1 MTETTSYYKKVASV
15 TVTDGGS
22 GYTSAPTVTIS
33 GNATA
38 TATVSGGKVTAITLT
53 SAGYNYLSPPTIT
66 FSGGSGSG
74 AAATANMVYIDDAY
88 NGFKESLSHL
98 IANQLPDFVRVEYP
112 VFVTFLEKYYEF
124 LDEENQVNNFLLNY
138 EKNFD
143 INRTLDTFLP
153 KFKNQYA
160 QNFPLT
166 AQIDD
171 RRLIKFIKQFY
182 EAKGSEKAIELLF
195 RILYNERTEIFY
207 PSEQV
212 LRASDGIWIED
223 ITLKLAVDTSI
234 TANPFDLSSK
244 TAKITYYENISSVT
258 YERTVETSI
267 SNVTKFAYVSPAVYE
282 LVTNLP
288 KTATIRVPGAGA
300 SANALVSGGQ
310 VKAIVGET
318 SKTFSSITTAGTLVA
333 TVATSGAA
341 GQFTCGN
348 STLSIGDRLTITGTP
363 GVATLAATVAVSGT
377 AGQFTCGAS
386 TLAVND
392 RVRIT
397 GTKGGTAT
405 ITGYT
410 TGTTYR
416 VSAVTGTSPSVTGF
430 TLTTESGT
438 AIVTTA
444 GTLTGLTYTTTGTIT
459 GYTTGTTYKVSAVT
473 GTSPN
478 VTGFTL
484 TTQSGVPLVTTA
496 GKLTGLTYATAT
508 GINLTSNTITVP
520 SHGYSTGDVVIY
532 DKNGGTIITGLT
544 NYAVYFVI
552 VVDVN
557 TIKLAT
563 SAGNATLGTAVDLT
577 IVGSGSQLLYAPV
590 IDTGN
595 GYFAT
600 PAVQFTSATG
610 TSATARAILAD
621 TGEISHVIVIN
632 GGSGYS
638 TAPAVTFSTEAVR
651 TKVEIV
657 SGTTTTLY
665 GYIVRQLSTVEVI
678 DCSGTPPCGFSVGD
692 IYSIDESGSV
702 GSYTVE
708 FNSATTGT
716 LAATVA
722 TSGTAGQFTCGA
734 STLAVNDRI
743 TITGTRAG
751 SGTIT
756 GYTTGTVYRVSAVTG
771 TSPNV
776 TGFTLT
782 TEASVAIVTTA
793 GTLTGLTYTTST
805 PSSSGYFLN
814 KYNETD
820 TTLNPYTLVGRDNK
834 ASIRI
839 DAIDVDGCPTA
850 VSIFDT
856 GFDFERGTFT
866 VDIESALGCT
876 ATLSFTTGAVN
887 VKTGRFRD
895 SRGMLSN
902 VNKLQDNFYYQNY
915 SYVVRSNVP
924 SNKWLDIVKNTAHP
938 AGTAIFGELTIE
950 QTVDF
955 NQFITTP
962 IQPLHIYEF
971 VLEELT
977 ASGGITR
984 NNEFYFEV
992 EFIKILADSA
1002 TVADANSS
1010 HVYKVLSDFVTT
1022 SETLDFDFDIGIY
1035 GNEDDTTE
1043 TLDVFDRVV
1052 QYVRE
1057 VNETTITAENAITN
1071 FGKVLEETI
1080 FLQDPYAE
1088 DFFDENYVSADT
1100 TEFDFA
1106 KVLADAA
1113 NTTESQAFVLS
1124 KPLTDTTTN
1133 ADTFARTV
1141 EYYRTFTESVISNEY
1156 ANAGIEKPQA
1166 DVATAAET
1174 STNHLYKS
1182 LTDSVTSTDT
1192 VGVIPYLVK
1201 TDNAGATELLIVA
1214 NDAETIDS
1222 IAAAEQSLITVLK
1235 GIFETVAV
1243 TEDGIINVQNY
1254 IEGDF
1259 GSDYV
1264 GQSMTFAGTN
1274 SSFPVPNSIL
1284 NLDADNSLSY
1294 AGTGTTWFDM
1304 TANDLDA
1311 SLTNMSYTDPYFT
1324 LNGTNS
1330 TASIADN
1337 ALLEPGTGDFTL
1349 EAWVYYSTIAGSQRT
1364 FISKTNNGGGAAD
1377 WSYGLR
1383 TNSAG
1388 ATYIEVGNGTTSVT
1402 SPSYTVSTGQ
1412 WYHIVGVWT
1421 NVASNSIALYING
1434 VSQGSNSHSFTSV
1447 KNSTNPLYLGSY
1459 NGGEYSQWFDGK
1471 ISAVRYYNKALTAE
1485 EVTQNFTA
1493 LRGRFDI

>member
-1 MTETTSYYKKVASV
+1 MTKTTSYFKKIASI

-22 GYTSAPTVTIS
+22 GYTSAPTVTVG

-38 TATVSGGKVTAITLT
+38 TATVSGGKVTAITVT
-53 SAGYNYLSPPTIT
+53 FSGNDYLSPPTIT
-66 FSGGSGSG
+66 FSGGNGSG
-74 AAATANMVYIDDAY
+74 AVATANMVYIDDEY
-88 NGFKESLSHL
+88 NGFKQSISHL
-98 IANQLPDFVRVEYP
+98 IANQLPDFVRTEYP
-112 VFVTFLEKYYEF
+112 VFITFLEKYYEF

-143 INRTLDTFLP
+143 INRTLDTFIP

-207 PSEQV
+207 PSEQI

-223 ITLKLAVDTSI
+223 ITLKLAVDSSI
-234 TANPFDLSSK
+234 TANPFDLNSK
-244 TAKITYYENISSVT
+244 TVKITYYENISSVT

-300 SANALVSGGQ
+300 SANALVSDGQ
-310 VKAIVGET
+310 VRAIVGET
-318 SKTFSSITTAGTLVA
+318 SKTF
-333 TVATSGAA
+333 
-341 GQFTCGN
+341 N
-348 STLSIGDRLTITGTP
+348 S
-363 GVATLAATVAVSGT
+363 A
-377 AGQFTCGAS
+377 
-386 TLAVND
+386 
-392 RVRIT
+392 
-397 GTKGGTAT
+397 
-405 ITGYT
+405 
-410 TGTTYR
+410 
-416 VSAVTGTSPSVTGF
+416 
-430 TLTTESGT
+430 T
-438 AIVTTA
+438 AI
-444 GTLTGLTYTTTGTIT
+444 
-459 GYTTGTTYKVSAVT
+459 
-473 GTSPN
+473 
-478 VTGFTL
+478 
-484 TTQSGVPLVTTA
+484 
-496 GKLTGLTYATAT
+496 
-508 GINLTSNTITVP
+508 NLANNTITIS

-532 DKNGGTIITGLT
+532 NKNGGTIVTGLT
-544 NYAVYFVI
+544 DYAVYFVI
-552 VVDVN
+552 VVNAN

-563 SAGNATLGTAVDLT
+563 SAGNAILGTAVDLT
-577 IVGSGSQLLYAPV
+577 IVGSGTHRLYVPLTDV
-590 IDTGN
+590 GS

-600 PAVQFTSATG
+600 PTVQFTTDLVG
-610 TSATARAILAD
+610 VTSAIARTILTD
-621 TGEISHVIVIN
+621 TGEISHVIVTN

-638 TAPAVTFSTEAVR
+638 TAPAVTFSTEAIR

-665 GYIVRQLSTVEVI
+665 GYIVRQLSTVDVI
-678 DCSGTPPCGFSVGD
+678 DCSGTPPCGFTVGD
-692 IYSIDESGSV
+692 IFSIDESGSL
-702 GSYTVE
+702 GSYTIDFE
-708 FNSATTGT
+708 ND
-716 LAATVA
+716 
-722 TSGTAGQFTCGA
+722 A
-734 STLAVNDRI
+734 S
-743 TITGTRAG
+743 
-751 SGTIT
+751 
-756 GYTTGTVYRVSAVTG
+756 
-771 TSPNV
+771 
-776 TGFTLT
+776 
-782 TEASVAIVTTA
+782 E
-793 GTLTGLTYTTST
+793 
-805 PSSSGYFLN
+805 YFLN

-820 TTLNPYTLVGRDNK
+820 VGVNPYTLVGRDNK

-839 DAIDVDGCPTA
+839 DAIDNDGCPTA

-856 GFDFERGTFT
+856 GFDFERETFT

-876 ATLSFTTGAVN
+876 ATLSFTTGAVS

-924 SNKWLDIVKNTAHP
+924 SNKWLDIVKNTTHP

-955 NQFITTP
+955 RQFITTP

-971 VLEELT
+971 VLEELS

-984 NNEFYFEV
+984 NDEFYFEV
-992 EFIKILADSA
+992 EFIKILTDSVTKADVTRSHVFKVLTDAA
-1002 TVADANSS
+1002 TVADI
-1010 HVYKVLSDFVTT
+1010 T
-1022 SETLDFDFDIGIY
+1022 SLDFTVGIY
-1035 GNEDDTTE
+1035 GTEDDTTE

-1057 VNETTITAENAITN
+1057 VNETTITAESAITD

-1124 KPLTDTTTN
+1124 KPLTDTAT
-1133 ADTFARTV
+1133 APDTFTRTV

-1156 ANAGIEKPQA
+1156 ANAGIEKPRT
-1166 DVATAAET
+1166 DEATVAET

-1182 LTDSVTSTDT
+1182 LTDSITSTDT
-1192 VGVIPYLVK
+1192 IGIIPYLVK

-1254 IEGDF
+1254 IDGDF
-1259 GSDYV
+1259 GSDYA

-1311 SLTNMSYTDPYFT
+1311 SLANMSYTDPYFT
-1324 LNGTNS
+1324 FNGTNS
-1330 TASIADN
+1330 TASIANN
-1337 ALLEPGTGDFTL
+1337 ALLDPGTGDFTL
-1349 EAWVYYSTIAGSQRT
+1349 EAWVYYSVLTGSQRT

-1377 WSYGLR
+1377 WSYGFR
-1383 TNSAG
+1383 TNG
-1388 ATYIEVGNGTTSVT
+1388 ATGGTYLEVGNGTATTVI
-1402 SPSYTVSTGQ
+1402 SPSYYVSTGQ

-1421 NVASNSIALYING
+1421 NVASNSIELYING

-1459 NGGEYSQWFDGK
+1459 NGGEYPQWFDGRM
-1471 ISAVRYYNKALTAE
+1471 SAVRYYNTALTAE

-1493 LRGRFDI
+1493 LRGRFNV

>member
-1 MTETTSYYKKVASV
+1 MEERITSYYKKVASV
-15 TVTDGGS
+15 TVTSGGS
-22 GYTSAPTVTIS
+22 GYTTAPTVTIS

-38 TATVSGGKVTAITLT
+38 TATVSGGKVTAITVT
-53 SAGYNYLSPPTIT
+53 FSGNDYLSPPAIT
-66 FSGGSGSG
+66 FSGGSGTG
-74 AAATANMVYIDDAY
+74 AAATATMVYIDDAY
-88 NGFKESLSHL
+88 NGFKQSLGYL
-98 IANQLPDFVRVEYP
+98 IANQLPDFVRNQYP
-112 VFVTFLEKYYEF
+112 VFITFLEKYYEF
-124 LDEENQVNNFLLNY
+124 LDQDLQANNVLLNA
-138 EKNFD
+138 ESFSD
-143 INRTLDTFLP
+143 INRTLDVFIP

-160 QNFPLT
+160 QNFPLS

-171 RRLIKFIKQFY
+171 KRLIKFIKQFY

-223 ITLKLAVDTSI
+223 VTLKLAVDSGI
-234 TANPFDLSSK
+234 TANPFDLNSK
-244 TAKITYYENISSVT
+244 TVKITYYENVSSVT
-258 YERTVETSI
+258 YERHVETNI

-282 LVTNLP
+282 LVTSLP

-318 SKTFSSITTAGTLVA
+318 SKTFSSTTT
-333 TVATSGAA
+333 
-341 GQFTCGN
+341 
-348 STLSIGDRLTITGTP
+348 TG
-363 GVATLAATVAVSGT
+363 TLAATVAVSGT

-386 TLAVND
+386 TLAVGD
-392 RVRIT
+392 RLTIT
-397 GTKGGTAT
+397 GT
-405 ITGYT
+405 
-410 TGTTYR
+410 R
-416 VSAVTGTSPSVTGF
+416 
-430 TLTTESGT
+430 
-438 AIVTTA
+438 A
-444 GTLTGLTYTTTGTIT
+444 GTGTIT
-459 GYTTGTTYKVSAVT
+459 GYTSGTTYRVSAVT

-496 GKLTGLTYATAT
+496 GTLTGLTYTTAT

-532 DKNGGTIITGLT
+532 DKNGGTIVTGLT

-577 IVGSGSQLLYAPV
+577 IVGSGTHRLYAPLTDV
-590 IDTGN
+590 GN

-600 PAVQFTSATG
+600 PAIQFTTDLVG
-610 TSATARAILAD
+610 VTSATARAILAD
-621 TGEISHVIVIN
+621 TGEISHVIITN

-638 TAPAVTFSTEAVR
+638 TAPAVTFSTEAIR

-665 GYIVRQLSTVEVI
+665 GYIVRQLSTVDVI

-692 IYSIDESGSV
+692 IFSIDESGSV

-708 FNSATTGT
+708 FNSGTTGT

-722 TSGTAGQFTCGA
+722 VSGTEGQFTCGA
-734 STLAVNDRI
+734 STLAVNSTV

-751 SGTIT
+751 TGTIT
-756 GYTTGTVYRVSAVTG
+756 GYTSGTVYKVSAVTG
-771 TSPNV
+771 VSPNV
-776 TGFTLT
+776 TGFTLVTSTGSIIT
-782 TEASVAIVTTA
+782 TSP
-793 GTLTGLTYTTST
+793 GTLTGLTYVTTS
-805 PSSSGYFLN
+805 SSTSGYFLN

-839 DAIDVDGCPTA
+839 DAIDTDGCPTA

-856 GFDFERGTFT
+856 GFDFERETFT
-866 VDIESALGCT
+866 VDIESPLGCT

-895 SRGMLSN
+895 SRGMLSD

-915 SYVVRSNVP
+915 SYVIRSNVP
-924 SNKWLDIVKNTAHP
+924 SNKWLDIVKNTTHP

-984 NNEFYFEV
+984 NNEFYFAV
-992 EFIKILADSA
+992 NFIKVLTDSA
-1002 TVADANSS
+1002 TVADVNSS
-1010 HVYKVLSDFVTT
+1010 HVFKVLADAATVADIT
-1022 SETLDFDFDIGIY
+1022 TLDFTVGIY
-1035 GNEDDTTE
+1035 GTEDDTTE

-1057 VNETTITAENAITN
+1057 VNETTITAENAITD
-1071 FGKVLEETI
+1071 FDKVLEEAI

-1106 KVLADAA
+1106 KVIADAA
-1113 NTTESQAFVLS
+1113 NAAESQAFVLS
-1124 KPLTDTTTN
+1124 KPLSDTATG
-1133 ADTFARTV
+1133 ADTFTRTV
-1141 EYYRTFTESVISNEY
+1141 EYYRTFTESVITHEY
-1156 ANAGIEKPQA
+1156 ASAGIERVGNDEEI
-1166 DVATAAET
+1166 DVDEANATET
-1174 STNHLYKS
+1174 SVNHLYKY

-1192 VGVIPYLVK
+1192 IGIIPYLVK
-1201 TDNAGATELLIVA
+1201 TDDAGATELLIVA
-1214 NDAETIDS
+1214 NDSATIDS
-1222 IAAAEQSLITVLK
+1222 IAAAEQSLINTLK
-1235 GIFETVAV
+1235 GLFETVTV
-1243 TEDGIINVQNY
+1243 TEDGIVNTQDYVD
-1254 IEGDF
+1254 GDF

-1264 GQSMTFAGTN
+1264 GQVT
-1274 SSFPVPNSIL
+1274 
-1284 NLDADNSLSY
+1284 
-1294 AGTGTTWFDM
+1294 
-1304 TANDLDA
+1304 
-1311 SLTNMSYTDPYFT
+1311 YF
-1324 LNGTNS
+1324 N
-1330 TASIADN
+1330 
-1337 ALLEPGTGDFTL
+1337 
-1349 EAWVYYSTIAGSQRT
+1349 
-1364 FISKTNNGGGAAD
+1364 
-1377 WSYGLR
+1377 
-1383 TNSAG
+1383 
-1388 ATYIEVGNGTTSVT
+1388 
-1402 SPSYTVSTGQ
+1402 
-1412 WYHIVGVWT
+1412 
-1421 NVASNSIALYING
+1421 
-1434 VSQGSNSHSFTSV
+1434 
-1447 KNSTNPLYLGSY
+1447 
-1459 NGGEYSQWFDGK
+1459 
-1471 ISAVRYYNKALTAE
+1471 
-1485 EVTQNFTA
+1485 
-1493 LRGRFDI
+1493 

>member
-1 MTETTSYYKKVASV
+1 MEERITSYYKKVASV
-15 TVTDGGS
+15 TITNSGS
-22 GYTSAPTVTIS
+22 GYTTAPTVIIG

-38 TATVSGGKVTAITLT
+38 TATVSGGKVTAITVT
-53 SAGYNYLSPPTIT
+53 FAGNDYLSPPTIT
-66 FSGGSGSG
+66 FSGGNGTG
-74 AAATANMVYIDDAY
+74 AAATATMVYIDDAY
-88 NGFKESLSHL
+88 NGFKQSLGYL
-98 IANQLPDFVRVEYP
+98 VANQLPDFVRNQYP
-112 VFVTFLEKYYEF
+112 VFITFLEKYYEF
-124 LDEENQVNNFLLNY
+124 LDQDLQANNVLLNA
-138 EKNFD
+138 ESFSD
-143 INRTLDTFLP
+143 INRTLDAFIP

-223 ITLKLAVDTSI
+223 ITLKLAVDSSI
-234 TANPFDLSSK
+234 TANPFDLNSK
-244 TAKITYYENISSVT
+244 TVKITYYENVSSVT
-258 YERTVETSI
+258 YERTVETNI
-267 SNVTKFAYVSPAVYE
+267 SNVTKFAYVFPAVYE
-282 LVTNLP
+282 LVTSLP

-318 SKTFSSITTAGTLVA
+318 YKEFDSS
-333 TVATSGAA
+333 TS
-341 GQFTCGN
+341 
-348 STLSIGDRLTITGTP
+348 
-363 GVATLAATVAVSGT
+363 
-377 AGQFTCGAS
+377 
-386 TLAVND
+386 VND
-392 RVRIT
+392 STNVIT
-397 GTKGGTAT
+397 
-405 ITGYT
+405 
-410 TGTTYR
+410 
-416 VSAVTGTSPSVTGF
+416 
-430 TLTTESGT
+430 
-438 AIVTTA
+438 
-444 GTLTGLTYTTTGTIT
+444 
-459 GYTTGTTYKVSAVT
+459 
-473 GTSPN
+473 
-478 VTGFTL
+478 
-484 TTQSGVPLVTTA
+484 
-496 GKLTGLTYATAT
+496 
-508 GINLTSNTITVP
+508 IN
-520 SHGYSTGDVVIY
+520 SHGYSTGDIVIY
-532 DKNGGTIITGLT
+532 TRSAGHVVGGLT
-544 NYAVYFVI
+544 EYVTYYVI
-552 VVDVN
+552 VVN
-557 TIKLAT
+557 PNQIKLAL
-563 SAGNATLGTAVDLT
+563 NANNAVLGTAINIAPADP
-577 IVGSGSQLLYAPV
+577 GNNRLYAPV
-590 IDTGN
+590 TDGGN

-600 PAVQFTSATG
+600 PTIQFTSDTG
-610 TSATARAILAD
+610 AGAVARAILTD
-621 TGEISHVIVIN
+621 TGQISNIIVTN
-632 GGSGYS
+632 GGSGYA
-638 TAPAVTFSTEAVR
+638 TAPAVTFSTEAIR

-657 SGTTTTLY
+657 SGTTLAPIVTKY
-665 GYIVRQLSTVEVI
+665 GYIVRQLSTVDVI

-692 IYSIDESGSV
+692 IFSIDESGSV

-708 FNSATTGT
+708 FNSGTTGT

-722 TSGTAGQFTCGA
+722 VSGTEGQFTCGA
-734 STLAVNDRI
+734 STLAVNSTV

-751 SGTIT
+751 TGTIA
-756 GYTTGTVYRVSAVTG
+756 GYTSGTVYKVSSVTG
-771 TSPNV
+771 VSPNV

-782 TEASVAIVTTA
+782 TTAGGIVTTTA
-793 GTLTGLTYTTST
+793 GTLTGLTYVTTTS
-805 PSSSGYFLN
+805 SSSGYFLN

-856 GFDFERGTFT
+856 GFDFERETFT

-924 SNKWLDIVKNTAHP
+924 SNKWLDIVKNTTHP

-984 NNEFYFEV
+984 NNEFYFAV
-992 EFIKILADSA
+992 NFIKVLTDSAAVADVNRSHVFKVLTDAA
-1002 TVADANSS
+1002 TVADI
-1010 HVYKVLSDFVTT
+1010 T
-1022 SETLDFDFDIGIY
+1022 SLDFTVGIY
-1035 GNEDDTTE
+1035 GTEDDTTE

-1057 VNETTITAENAITN
+1057 VNETTITAENAITD

-1133 ADTFARTV
+1133 SDTFTRTV
-1141 EYYRTFTESVISNEY
+1141 EYYRTFTESVITNEY
-1156 ANAGIEKPQA
+1156 ANAGIEKPQT

-1174 STNHLYKS
+1174 SINHLYKY

-1192 VGVIPYLVK
+1192 VGIIPYLVK

-1214 NDAETIDS
+1214 NDSVTIDS
-1222 IAAAEQSLITVLK
+1222 IAVAEQSLINTLK
-1235 GIFETVAV
+1235 GLFETVTV
-1243 TEDGIINVQNY
+1243 TEDGIVNTQDYVD
-1254 IEGDF
+1254 GDF

-1264 GQSMTFAGTN
+1264 GQVT
-1274 SSFPVPNSIL
+1274 
-1284 NLDADNSLSY
+1284 
-1294 AGTGTTWFDM
+1294 
-1304 TANDLDA
+1304 
-1311 SLTNMSYTDPYFT
+1311 YF
-1324 LNGTNS
+1324 N
-1330 TASIADN
+1330 
-1337 ALLEPGTGDFTL
+1337 
-1349 EAWVYYSTIAGSQRT
+1349 
-1364 FISKTNNGGGAAD
+1364 
-1377 WSYGLR
+1377 
-1383 TNSAG
+1383 
-1388 ATYIEVGNGTTSVT
+1388 
-1402 SPSYTVSTGQ
+1402 
-1412 WYHIVGVWT
+1412 
-1421 NVASNSIALYING
+1421 
-1434 VSQGSNSHSFTSV
+1434 
-1447 KNSTNPLYLGSY
+1447 
-1459 NGGEYSQWFDGK
+1459 
-1471 ISAVRYYNKALTAE
+1471 
-1485 EVTQNFTA
+1485 
-1493 LRGRFDI
+1493 

>member
-22 GYTSAPTVTIS
+22 GYALTSVAVSGTAGQFTCGTTKLAVNDRVTITGTLGGTGAITGYTSGTTYKVSSITGTSPNVTGFTLTTETSVALVTTAGTLTGLTYTTTPTVTIS

-88 NGFKESLSHL
+88 NGFKQSLSHL

-112 VFVTFLEKYYEF
+112 VFITFLEKYYEF

-195 RILYNERTEIFY
+195 RILYNERTEVFY
-207 PSEQV
+207 PSEQM

-223 ITLKLAVDTSI
+223 ITLKLAVDSSI

-244 TAKITYYENISSVT
+244 AVRITYYENVSSVT
-258 YERTVETSI
+258 FERTVETNI
-267 SNVTKFAYVSPAVYE
+267 SNVTKFAYVFPAVYE
-282 LVTNLP
+282 LVTSLP

-300 SANALVSGGQ
+300 SANALVSGGE

-333 TVATSGAA
+333 TVATSGTA

-348 STLSIGDRLTITGTP
+348 STLAVGDRLTITGTP

-392 RVRIT
+392 LVTIT

-405 ITGYT
+405 ITGYS
-410 TGTTYR
+410 TGTTYK
-416 VSAVTGTSPSVTGF
+416 VSAVTGTSPNVTGF
-430 TLTTESGT
+430 TLTTQSNA

-459 GYTTGTTYKVSAVT
+459 GYTTGTTYRVSAVT

-484 TTQSGVPLVTTA
+484 TTQSNVPLVTTA

-520 SHGYSTGDVVIY
+520 SHGYTTGDVVIY
-532 DKNGGTIITGLT
+532 DKNGGTIVTGLT
-544 NYAVYFVI
+544 NYGIYFVI

-577 IVGSGSQLLYAPV
+577 IVGSGSQLLYASV
-590 IDTGN
+590 SDGGS

-610 TSATARAILAD
+610 TSATARTILTD
-621 TGEISHVIVIN
+621 TNEISHVIVIN

-638 TAPAVTFSTEAVR
+638 TAPAVTFSTEAIR

-665 GYIVRQLSTVEVI
+665 GYVVRQLSTVTVI
-678 DCSGTPPCGFSVGD
+678 GCSGTPPCGFSVGD

-751 SGTIT
+751 TGTIT

-771 TSPNV
+771 ASPNV

-782 TEASVAIVTTA
+782 TEAGVPLVTTA

-820 TTLNPYTLVGRDNK
+820 AGLNPYTLVGRDNK

-839 DAIDVDGCPTA
+839 DAVNANGCPTV

-856 GFDFERGTFT
+856 GFDFERETFT
-866 VDIESALGCT
+866 AIIESPLGCT

-887 VKTGRFRD
+887 VKTGRFKD

-902 VNKLQDNFYYQNY
+902 VNRLQDNFYYQSY
-915 SYVVRSNVP
+915 SYVIRSNVP
-924 SNKWLDIVKNTAHP
+924 SNKWLDIVKNTTHP

-971 VLEELT
+971 VLEELSAET
-977 ASGGITR
+977 F
-984 NNEFYFEV
+984 FYAVNFRKV
-992 EFIKILADSA
+992 LTDTVTKADAISNHVFKVLADAA
-1002 TVADANSS
+1002 TVADIAS
-1010 HVYKVLSDFVTT
+1010 
-1022 SETLDFDFDIGIY
+1022 LDFTVGIY
-1035 GNEDDTTE
+1035 EDEDDTTE

-1057 VNETTITAENAITN
+1057 VNETTITAENAITD
-1071 FGKVLEETI
+1071 FDKVLQETI

-1106 KVLADAA
+1106 KVIADAIT
-1113 NTTESQAFVLS
+1113 NTTDSQTFGMGKSLS
-1124 KPLTDTTTN
+1124 DTVTNTDTLT
-1133 ADTFARTV
+1133 RTV
-1141 EYYRTFTESVISNEY
+1141 EYYRTFAESAITNEY
-1156 ANAGIEKPQA
+1156 TSAGIEKPQTDA
-1166 DVATAAET
+1166 ATAAET
-1174 STNHLYKS
+1174 STNHLYKY
-1182 LTDSVTSTDT
+1182 LIDSVTSTDL

-1214 NDAETIDS
+1214 NDAETIES
-1222 IAAAEQSLITVLK
+1222 IAATEQSLINILK
-1235 GIFETVAV
+1235 GLFETVTV
-1243 TEDGIINVQNY
+1243 TESGIVNIQDYV
-1254 IEGDF
+1254 EGAF
-1259 GSDYV
+1259 GSDFV
-1264 GQSMTFAGTN
+1264 GQ
-1274 SSFPVPNSIL
+1274 
-1284 NLDADNSLSY
+1284 
-1294 AGTGTTWFDM
+1294 
-1304 TANDLDA
+1304 
-1311 SLTNMSYTDPYFT
+1311 
-1324 LNGTNS
+1324 
-1330 TASIADN
+1330 
-1337 ALLEPGTGDFTL
+1337 
-1349 EAWVYYSTIAGSQRT
+1349 
-1364 FISKTNNGGGAAD
+1364 
-1377 WSYGLR
+1377 
-1383 TNSAG
+1383 
-1388 ATYIEVGNGTTSVT
+1388 ATYFN
-1402 SPSYTVSTGQ
+1402 
-1412 WYHIVGVWT
+1412 
-1421 NVASNSIALYING
+1421 
-1434 VSQGSNSHSFTSV
+1434 
-1447 KNSTNPLYLGSY
+1447 
-1459 NGGEYSQWFDGK
+1459 
-1471 ISAVRYYNKALTAE
+1471 
-1485 EVTQNFTA
+1485 
-1493 LRGRFDI
+1493 